1 MKAEDIR
8 KIGLY
13 NYDRG
18 DGHNDTSALHLCD
31 MAELVREGVAQLSE
45 ANESLKCIAH
55 PLIEVVNE
63 EAKPQ
68 EDVKTLRDEFAMA
81 AMLGLTNAASERG
94 EMGNPGEVEAVAV
107 FAYQYADAM
116 LEARRK

>member
-81 AMLGLTNAASERG
+81 AMAGMMADTNVQANKGVAATAYR
-94 EMGNPGEVEAVAV
+94 VA
-107 FAYQYADAM
+107 DMM
-116 LEARRK
+116 LEARSK